1 VNTHTIIRTAGDWY
15 AVQCR
20 PGQHERAIENL
31 RRQSFEVFAPHELTS
46 VRRGSGWV
54 ARKSLYFP
62 GYLFVEASACP
73 KKVSSTRGVARIL
86 RGTGMDAATVPG
98 LVIAELME
106 ICSEGGE
113 VLPVPEEEMVPG
125 DDIYVSRGPLSGNWA
140 KFEGLA
146 PGDRI
151 FALLEISK
159 LRVELGRDTISR
171 VSASQDAST

>member
-1 VNTHTIIRTAGDWY
+1 MNTLSTIKTSVDWH

-20 PGQHERAIENL
+20 PSQHERAIENL
-31 RRQSFEVFAPHELTS
+31 RRQSFEVFAPHQVTT

-54 ARKSLYFP
+54 IRKSLYFS
-62 GYLFVEASACP
+62 GYFFVTASACP
-73 KKVSSTRGVARIL
+73 KKIASTRGVARIL
-86 RGTGMDAATVPG
+86 RGTGAGAATVPG
-98 LVIAELME
+98 RVIAELMD
-106 ICSEGGE
+106 ICSESGE
-113 VLPVPEEEMVPG
+113 VLPVPEAEMVPG

-151 FALLEISK
+151 CALLEISK

-171 VSASQDAST
+171 VSA

>member
-1 VNTHTIIRTAGDWY
+1 VNTHTIIRTAEDWY

-31 RRQSFEVFAPHELTS
+31 RRQSFAVFAPHQLTS

-73 KKVSSTRGVARIL
+73 KKVSSTRGVSRIL
-86 RGTGMDAATVPG
+86 RGTDAGAATVPG
-98 LVIAELME
+98 LVIAELMD
-106 ICSEGGE
+106 ICSESGE
-113 VLPVPEEEMVPG
+113 VLPVPEAELAPG
-125 DDIYVSRGPLSGNWA
+125 DDVYVSRGPLSGNWA

-146 PGDRI
+146 SGDRI
-151 FALLEISK
+151 YALLAITN
-159 LRVELGRDTISR
+159 LRVELRRDTVSR
-171 VSASQDAST
+171 VSA

>member
-1 VNTHTIIRTAGDWY
+1 M
-15 AVQCR
+15 
-20 PGQHERAIENL
+20 
-31 RRQSFEVFAPHELTS
+31 
-46 VRRGSGWV
+46 
-54 ARKSLYFP
+54 
-62 GYLFVEASACP
+62 
-73 KKVSSTRGVARIL
+73 
-86 RGTGMDAATVPG
+86 RGTGTDAATVPG

-113 VLPVPEEEMVPG
+113 VLPMSKAEMVPG
-125 DDIYVSRGPLSGNWA
+125 DDVYVSRGPLSGNWA

-171 VSASQDAST
+171 VSA

>member
-1 VNTHTIIRTAGDWY
+1 MNTLRTIKPSGDWH
-15 AVQCR
+15 AVQCK
-20 PGQHERAIENL
+20 PSQHERAIENL
-31 RRQSFEVFAPHELTS
+31 RRQSFEVFAPHQLTS

-62 GYLFVEASACP
+62 GYVFVEASACP

-86 RGTGMDAATVPG
+86 RGTGAGAATVPG

-113 VLPVPEEEMVPG
+113 VLPVPEAEMVPG
-125 DDIYVSRGPLSGNWA
+125 DDVYVSRGPLSGNWA

-159 LRVELGRDTISR
+159 LRVELRRDTISR
-171 VSASQDAST
+171 VSA